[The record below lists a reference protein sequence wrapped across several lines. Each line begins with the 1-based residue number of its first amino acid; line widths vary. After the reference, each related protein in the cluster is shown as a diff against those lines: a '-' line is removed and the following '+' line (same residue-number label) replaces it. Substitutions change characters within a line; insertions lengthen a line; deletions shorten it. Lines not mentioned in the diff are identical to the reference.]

1 MTSEGA
7 LSSSPIIWITME
19 VHDGRYFNQVC
30 FNPKKYSERKFFG
43 QATPDITLDK
53 REKLGI
59 QLDSVD
65 RILTELRYR
74 LPKPTCLASYYAA
87 ASIISDSATGW
98 KRMGFIPAM
107 RRLF

>member
-1 MTSEGA
+1 
-7 LSSSPIIWITME
+7 ME

-74 LPKPTCLASYYAA
+74 LPKPTCLASYHAA
-87 ASIISDSATGW
+87 ASIISDFRYGVETNGIHPSDA
-98 KRMGFIPAM
+98 
-107 RRLF
+107 

>member
-1 MTSEGA
+1 
-7 LSSSPIIWITME
+7 ME
-19 VHDGRYFNQVC
+19 VYDDRYFNQVC
-30 FNPKKYSERKFFG
+30 FKSKKYSERKCFG

-74 LPKPTCLASYYAA
+74 LSKPACLASYHAA